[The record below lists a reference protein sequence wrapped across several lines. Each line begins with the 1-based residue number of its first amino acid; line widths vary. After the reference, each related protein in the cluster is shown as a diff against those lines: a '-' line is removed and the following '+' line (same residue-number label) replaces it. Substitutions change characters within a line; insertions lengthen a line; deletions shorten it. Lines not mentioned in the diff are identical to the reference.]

1 MRSMKDITQDA
12 IDIVKPSIDKL
23 FERTN
28 RKELHIVVMNP
39 HLKPWEASFEDAIL
53 YEESLGTLITGLSS
67 LITLLVRKLSKHG
80 ENRQAI

>member
-39 HLKPWEASFEDAIL
+39 HLKPWEKRA
-53 YEESLGTLITGLSS
+53 
-67 LITLLVRKLSKHG
+67 
-80 ENRQAI
+80 Q

>member
-28 RKELHIVVMNP
+28 RKERHIVVMNP
-39 HLKPWEASFEDAIL
+39 HLKPWEASSEDAIL
-53 YEESLGTLITGLSS
+53 YEKIN
-67 LITLLVRKLSKHG
+67 IFY
-80 ENRQAI
+80 